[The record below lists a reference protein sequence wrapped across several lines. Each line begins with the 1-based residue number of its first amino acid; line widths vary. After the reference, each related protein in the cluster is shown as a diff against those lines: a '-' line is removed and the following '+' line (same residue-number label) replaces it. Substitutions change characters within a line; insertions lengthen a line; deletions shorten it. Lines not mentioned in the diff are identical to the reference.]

1 MISAIV
7 LAAGESRRMGETKQ
21 LLPWHGKTVL
31 GHLLDT
37 LLSSSVDEVIL
48 VLGHEAERI
57 LEKVATRKIKVV
69 FNPDYQKGMSTS
81 LRRGLMAMDQAAEAF
96 LVVLADQPAITP
108 AIINQLIHSFRR
120 FQPGKSIVAPTFRGR
135 RGHPVLFG
143 RKYREEFWGLTGEV
157 GGREILARHQEDTLV
172 LEMDTDAVLIDL
184 DTPEDYQSHSGRTAK

>member
-21 LLPWHGKTVL
+21 LLPWQGKTVL

-37 LLSSSVDEVIL
+37 LLTSSVDEVIL
-48 VLGHEAERI
+48 VLGHEVERV
-57 LEKVATRKIKVV
+57 LEKISIREIKVV

-81 LRRGLMAMDQAAEAF
+81 LRRGLMATHKDGEAF
-96 LVVLADQPAITP
+96 FVVLADQPALTP
-108 AIINQLIHSFRR
+108 EIIHQLIDTFRR
-120 FQPGKSIVAPTFRGR
+120 VQPGKNIVAPCFRGR

-143 RKYREEFWGLTGEV
+143 KKYREEFGGLTGDV
-157 GGREILARHQEDTLV
+157 GGREILARHPEDILL

-184 DTPEDYQSHSGRTAK
+184 DTPEDYRTHSGR